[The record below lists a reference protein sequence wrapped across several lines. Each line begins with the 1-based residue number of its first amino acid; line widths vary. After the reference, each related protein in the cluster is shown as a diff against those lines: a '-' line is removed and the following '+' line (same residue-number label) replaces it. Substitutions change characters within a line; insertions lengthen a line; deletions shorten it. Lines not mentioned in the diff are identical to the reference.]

1 MCYFGVD
8 QTVASHAYNFALILY
23 LAIGFNMQFDCYR
36 QYLNST
42 NQSRVVQFTS
52 MASLVLHLVWLHL
65 LTSVWKLGYIGVAL
79 AMLLTSIVNFSSVA
93 SYLWYYEG
101 LKPFSFSWGRAMKA
115 KHV

>member
-1 MCYFGVD
+1 
-8 QTVASHAYNFALILY
+8 
-23 LAIGFNMQFDCYR
+23 MQFDCYR

-52 MASLVLHLVWLHL
+52 IVSLVLHLVWLHL

-101 LKPFSFSWGRAMKA
+101 LRPFRFSWGRAMKA